1 MKKKITLMILALVAV
16 VLNTG
21 CIQEKTVIPVSVIT
35 GKIVVPEGK
44 VATGV
49 KVRVAGEGTY
59 AFANEKGVYEIEMRK
74 EGRFLL
80 MARGVDFD
88 INYVW
93 VDTELE
99 KTVSAPDIKLNS
111 KIVGE
116 AIWMANLID
125 YPDAKEFSVKS
136 INPVWGTQV
145 EKMYDDGTHGDS
157 LSGDGIY
164 TLRKNNLV
172 SGYQQYKIV
181 AGGKE
186 SNDPNS
192 EQTLNGNS
200 TLYIPESA
208 LKTVTGYITSAA
220 STNVYASVKVATNKG
235 ARSAFLNSAGQYNFA
250 VQGNGTEY
258 LVFRSHNFDVK
269 AIPIDLSKVT
279 TLDNGPTQIEAKVAK
294 RVKMICIKSEF
305 SDAVGSPVVMGD
317 FNNWRQDQMFDDG
330 TYGDEVANDG
340 IYTRVYDNVTYT
352 GSSTLKYHFCVN
364 GTDTVRDPYEEGNDG
379 TYSTVTMQF

>member
-145 EKMYDDGTHGDS
+145 EKMYDDGTM
-157 LSGDGIY
+157 
-164 TLRKNNLV
+164 
-172 SGYQQYKIV
+172 
-181 AGGKE
+181 
-186 SNDPNS
+186 
-192 EQTLNGNS
+192 
-200 TLYIPESA
+200 
-208 LKTVTGYITSAA
+208 
-220 STNVYASVKVATNKG
+220 
-235 ARSAFLNSAGQYNFA
+235 
-250 VQGNGTEY
+250 
-258 LVFRSHNFDVK
+258 
-269 AIPIDLSKVT
+269 AI
-279 TLDNGPTQIEAKVAK
+279 
-294 RVKMICIKSEF
+294 
-305 SDAVGSPVVMGD
+305 
-317 FNNWRQDQMFDDG
+317 
-330 TYGDEVANDG
+330 
-340 IYTRVYDNVTYT
+340 
-352 GSSTLKYHFCVN
+352 H
-364 GTDTVRDPYEEGNDG
+364 
-379 TYSTVTMQF
+379 